1 MADPKYAGL
10 PGIATDQPD
19 MFETFSDGDTDPVIV
34 TKYLFIEVVH
44 TVGYFFPPIL
54 YFLRFIPRRLYII
67 ISILIIGLNNE
78 MCLGG

>member
-34 TKYLFIEVVH
+34 TKYLFIESVQCTLYNVH
-44 TVGYFFPPIL
+44 TI
-54 YFLRFIPRRLYII
+54 
-67 ISILIIGLNNE
+67 E
-78 MCLGG
+78 